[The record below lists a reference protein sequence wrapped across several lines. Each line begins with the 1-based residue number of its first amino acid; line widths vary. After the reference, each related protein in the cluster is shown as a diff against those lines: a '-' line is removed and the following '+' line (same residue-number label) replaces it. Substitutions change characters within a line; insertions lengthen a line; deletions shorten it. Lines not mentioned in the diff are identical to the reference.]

1 MSEPAIPSSPKT
13 LTDDQKFFRDQI
25 YQLLGWGFAL
35 ILLEATIILNE
46 DVHFSIVGDPPAG
59 QVERFHPDRAAMIAR
74 QTKIVVL
81 FSALL
86 TIGWAVRSLIIR
98 NHLPTHPTV
107 PDWHEII
114 VGIIIVGGVQTFI
127 IQEVAGVPLTQ
138 LIPAFLGKLPPG

>member
-1 MSEPAIPSSPKT
+1 M
-13 LTDDQKFFRDQI
+13 
-25 YQLLGWGFAL
+25 

-59 QVERFHPDRAAMIAR
+59 QVEPLHPERAAMIAR
-74 QTKIVVL
+74 ETKIVVL
-81 FSALL
+81 FAALL
-86 TIGWAVRSLIIR
+86 TVGWAVRSIIVR
-98 NHLPTHPTV
+98 CRLPTHPTV

-114 VGIIIVGGVQTFI
+114 LGIIIVAGVQTFI